1 MGIDEVNDLVL
12 DVGSDHCLSLKLK
25 ISLQYSAIKLES
37 AALRWNPI
45 FFFRPTDLARNSL
58 FRLKEPF
65 KASLPIKLAG
75 VNTLSCSTN
84 TSPYFS
90 I

>member
-1 MGIDEVNDLVL
+1 MRIDEVNDLVL

-45 FFFRPTDLARNSL
+45 FFRPTDLARNSL
-58 FRLKEPF
+58 FRLKESF